1 MKVLEDD
8 TRIVDGKTVLTQFDY
23 LEHKKEG
30 FQTGYID
37 LDRKLRGLIP
47 GDTYLIGARP
57 AMGKTAFAVNLM
69 RNIAINGNRKV
80 AYFSPAQSM
89 EHIINRLIKLE
100 SEESCYITLWHR
112 MPGTNEMCNVIGNCN
127 VIVNDTWGISIEDFD
142 RVLSSEKMAG
152 VNVVFID
159 YLQLL
164 TTENKNPDRAVEIR
178 YIAEELKAIAV
189 KHNVSIMVLSQISSR
204 VEEREDHK
212 PKLEDFEEENLAY
225 FFDNVLFVYRDD
237 YYDSDDEYKDKA
249 TIIVEKNKFCNPC
262 EVYLEWVPE
271 CAKFCDLGTSRG
283 NKYYV

>member
-8 TRIVDGKTVLTQFDY
+8 TRIIDGKTVLTQFDY

-30 FQTGYID
+30 FQTGYVD

-47 GDTYLIGARP
+47 GDTYLVGARP
-57 AMGKTAFAVNLM
+57 AMGKTAFAVNVM
-69 RNIAINGNRKV
+69 RNIAIDGNRKV

-89 EHIINRLIKLE
+89 EQIINRLIKLE

-112 MPGTNEMCNVIGNCN
+112 MPGTNEMCNVIGNRN
-127 VIVNDTWGISIEDFD
+127 VIVNDTWGISIEDVD

-152 VNVVFID
+152 VDVVFID

-164 TTENKNPDRAVEIR
+164 TTENKNPDRAEEIR

-189 KHNVSIMVLSQISSR
+189 KHDVSIVVLSQISSR

-212 PKLEDFEEENLAY
+212 PKLEDFEEGNLAY
-225 FFDNVLFVYRDD
+225 YFDNVLFLHRDG
-237 YYDSDDEYKDKA
+237 YYDGNSENQYRA

-271 CAKFCDLGTSRG
+271 CAKFCNLGY
-283 NKYYV
+283 K